1 MVRAHRDGAGFGG
14 GALVALDDET
24 MVQPGGT
31 HDGLSF
37 AGTGVLDIVPFRI
50 QGAYQPPADVE
61 ETGFVVARPPSFW
74 VIRLLG

>member
-1 MVRAHRDGAGFGG
+1 
-14 GALVALDDET
+14 